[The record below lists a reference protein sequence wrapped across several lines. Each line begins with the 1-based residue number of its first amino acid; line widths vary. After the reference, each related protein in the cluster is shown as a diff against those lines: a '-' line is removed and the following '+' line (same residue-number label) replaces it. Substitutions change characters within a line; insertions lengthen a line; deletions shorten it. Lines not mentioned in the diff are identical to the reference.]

1 MEMPELFENVRTAAW
16 LELGIAFGCG
26 GALRWWREEE
36 EEVTHTPP
44 ALLPVFK
51 IE

>member
-26 GALRWWREEE
+26 GALRWRREEE